1 MAGIKPPNNGLI
13 TESNQQYYA
22 GRAMIHVEDAGGQT
36 VFDFSS
42 FNTELIYY
50 SNSTTDTNFSLNNQ
64 RFYVSVDGYN
74 WTEYTTQNDSNYI
87 ITSLKGNI
95 VTLQNAIA
103 QNSFFICEIKEQPKE
118 QNFQSYA
125 YTKLK
130 DIIENFLIAYVG
142 EDKLI
147 PNVKRTDVI
156 FHAKRGLQEFSYD
169 TLKSIKSQELT
180 LPNESLSVII
190 PQDYVNYVSLK
201 WIDNQGVLHP
211 IYPANGLTS
220 DPYESPIQDD
230 DGVPTQDNFGSNITG
245 TSQTEEAW
253 RTANDKLITQNWTN
267 DYWRGYAENYDDP
280 WYFSRWAYGR
290 RYGLNPETSQFNGWF
305 TINEREGKFSF
316 SSNLKDAT
324 IILEYISDGLA
335 YDLDTKVPKMAEDAL
350 YAHINYSILA
360 SRINQP
366 EYVVQRWKRERS
378 NKLRNAKIRLS
389 NIKLNEI
396 VQVMRNKSKIIKY

>member
-87 ITSLKGNI
+87 ITSVKGNI

-147 PNVKRTDVI
+147 PNVKSNL
-156 FHAKRGLQEFSYD
+156 FGL
-169 TLKSIKSQELT
+169 
-180 LPNESLSVII
+180 V
-190 PQDYVNYVSLK
+190 
-201 WIDNQGVLHP
+201 
-211 IYPANGLTS
+211 
-220 DPYESPIQDD
+220 
-230 DGVPTQDNFGSNITG
+230 
-245 TSQTEEAW
+245 
-253 RTANDKLITQNWTN
+253 
-267 DYWRGYAENYDDP
+267 
-280 WYFSRWAYGR
+280 
-290 RYGLNPETSQFNGWF
+290 F
-305 TINEREGKFSF
+305 TI
-316 SSNLKDAT
+316 
-324 IILEYISDGLA
+324 
-335 YDLDTKVPKMAEDAL
+335 
-350 YAHINYSILA
+350 
-360 SRINQP
+360 
-366 EYVVQRWKRERS
+366 
-378 NKLRNAKIRLS
+378 
-389 NIKLNEI
+389 
-396 VQVMRNKSKIIKY
+396 SK